1 MSKNIKKS
9 LQIILITV
17 AVVILLPATL
27 LPILR
32 LPAVQ
37 TYLVK
42 GITQYI
48 SNETNSTVSI
58 GDIEF
63 SLLKRL
69 IANNILIKDK
79 NNDTLFYTPRVT
91 AALNH
96 FNSKK
101 GIIVLK
107 RVNIVD
113 PVVGLITDSSGVMNL
128 KWYIDM
134 IRNPSDS
141 TKKKNSL
148 FHISRIE
155 LTNGRFSLVNMN
167 NPPSKMAVNFNN
179 MNLSG
184 INASV
189 RNLEIRDDSLY
200 MEINSLKFREKSG
213 FIVKN
218 MTSGLRI
225 RGTSILF
232 RDAIIKTDSS
242 MINATKV
249 NIIADSVSS
258 FERFTDEVKLDIG
271 LEGSDISFSDLGY
284 FLPFLRN
291 LHDSV
296 GISGSVSGTISEL
309 RGRNINISYRK
320 ETFLD
325 CEFDLS
331 GLPDIENTFIFLGI
345 NDFRSISSDIEK
357 IDIPGKGYIEIPE
370 QLKKLGLVSFSGT
383 FTGFTTDFVTYGNI
397 NTNKGIISTDISLRP
412 EGDRN
417 FRIHGLVE
425 GNGIDLGTLTG
436 NELLGKLYIETNV
449 DGTTNSFKTF
459 SVNLSGVIDSV
470 GINDY
475 LYRNIQLNGNFTD
488 KTWDGNIKIDE
499 DNLDLDL
506 LGLFDFSSELPEF
519 DFTLNLQK
527 ANLYK
532 LNLDKNDT
540 SSRASL
546 LLTANFKGNNIDN
559 LDGEIKLLN
568 SNFRKYNS
576 NLEVYDFSLKTFSE
590 NNVPTIS
597 LRTDF
602 ADANLMGYYNFAG
615 LGNTA
620 RKIMAILMP
629 SEFELPE
636 LYPEDTDNNFV
647 FDIKLKK
654 TTDLNE
660 FLRTG
665 IRITENSI
673 LTGSVLRDSVIK
685 LTASANTLMINN
697 NLFRDFELDAE
708 YSDSTGKANMKSS
721 SLLLGGL
728 SEIKGLDI
736 GFQVKTDYFDVNMM
750 WDNKD
755 KIINKGV
762 FEAKGT
768 FKQDSANKDRTILT
782 VNLLRNEVYV
792 RDNLWRINPSQIII
806 DSSSVKVSGFSI
818 TNNENFLSIDGALS
832 ENTGDT
838 LYIKLNGINLDPI
851 NALYEKKMGNDP
863 DMIHLSIAGTLSG
876 NFSITNVYRN
886 FMFESSLLVQDFA
899 LLESQYGE
907 INIGS
912 VWNNVNKVAD
922 ITAFNNYNGKRMF
935 DVSGSYDPEAENMDL
950 TVRTEKLPVDVL
962 NPLLKVFAS
971 DISGTATGLVHLTGA
986 LNKPLLT
993 GALYGDNTSLKVD
1006 YLQTRYSFS
1015 DSIRFDRTGIRFRN
1029 IQCKDPKGNTA
1040 TLNGTVFHN
1049 SFKDFGVDLT
1059 VRTNEC
1065 MVLDT
1070 RSKDNDMFYGTAYA
1084 SGVTTIK
1091 TNGPVLRFDISAR
1104 TGKNTKFY
1112 IPLNSGSSIAE
1123 NSFVTFVDHSS
1134 EKNSDEEVFNVQPP
1148 ASASM
1153 QLEINFD
1160 LEVTPE
1166 AEVQLIMDPKAGD
1179 IMKGTGTGNLNI
1191 SLDRKGEFK
1200 MYGDYII
1207 DNGDYLFTLGNI
1219 INKPFSVENGG
1230 KISFNGDLENADIDI
1245 KAIYNTKAALSE
1257 LSSTL
1262 LDEQYKVRLPV
1273 DCQLLLSGN
1282 LFNPIVKFDINLPTA
1297 NEEARSY
1304 LRSRIQSEEDM
1315 SKQVLFLLV
1324 MNQFY
1329 DADQARSQ
1337 TATGIGSATVGVTTM
1352 EMLSNQ
1358 LSNWLSQISND
1369 FDIDVNYRPGS
1380 TVLPNSQEL
1389 QVALSTQVLND
1400 KVSINGNFD
1409 VAGSQAVRGNSG
1421 IPAGNN
1427 SITGAFDIEYTINDK
1442 IKFKFFNR
1450 SNDNFYIDN
1459 GVQYTQ
1465 GISLFY
1471 RQDFN
1476 KLKDLFKK
1484 KEKGE
1489 MKKEEDTGIENG
1501 QDK

>member
-1 MSKNIKKS
+1 M
-9 LQIILITV
+9 
-17 AVVILLPATL
+17 AAVILLLPIAL
-27 LPILR
+27 FPILR
-32 LPAVQ
+32 IPAVQ
-37 TYLVK
+37 TYVVK
-42 GITQYI
+42 GITRYI
-48 SNETNSTVSI
+48 SNETNSTISI

-63 SLLKRL
+63 SFFNRL
-69 IANNILIKDK
+69 IANNILIKDH
-79 NNDTLFYTPRVT
+79 NNDTLLYTPRVT
-91 AALNH
+91 AAINH
-96 FNSKK
+96 FNNKK
-101 GIIVLK
+101 GIIVLN
-107 RVNIVD
+107 RLNIVN
-113 PVVGLITDSSGVMNL
+113 PVVGLITDSTGVMNL
-128 KWYIDM
+128 RWYLDL
-134 IRNPSDS
+134 IRNTSDS
-141 TKKKNSL
+141 SKKKNTL

-155 LTNGRFSLVNMN
+155 LTNGRFSLVNRI
-167 NPPSKMAVNFNN
+167 NPPSGMLVNFND

-184 INASV
+184 IDASV

-200 MEINSLKFREKSG
+200 MDINSLKFRERSG
-213 FIVKN
+213 FVVRNI
-218 MTSGLRI
+218 TSDLRI
-225 RGTSILF
+225 SGTSILF
-232 RDAIIKTDSS
+232 SNAVIKTDSS
-242 MINATKV
+242 LINADKV
-249 NIIADSVSS
+249 NIIADSVKS
-258 FERFTDEVKLDIG
+258 FERFTDEVKLDIE
-271 LEGSDISFSDLGY
+271 LIGSEISLSDLGY
-284 FLPFLRN
+284 FLPYLRN
-291 LHDSV
+291 LHDSI
-296 GISGSVSGTISEL
+296 GISGKVSGTVSEL
-309 RGRNINISYRK
+309 RGRNINVSYRK
-320 ETFLD
+320 ETYLD

-331 GLPDIENTFIFLGI
+331 GLPDIDNTFIFLGI

-357 IDIPGKGYIEIPE
+357 IDIPGKGYIEIPD

-383 FTGFTTDFVTYGNI
+383 FTGFTTDFVTYGKI

-436 NELLGKLYIETNV
+436 NDLLGNLYIETNV

-459 SVNLSGVIDSV
+459 SVNLSGKIDSV

-475 LYRNIQLNGNFTD
+475 LYRNIELNGNFTD

-499 DNLDLDL
+499 ENLHLDL
-506 LGLFDFSSELPEF
+506 LGLFDFSAELPEF
-519 DFTLNLQK
+519 DFTLNLQN
-527 ANLYK
+527 ANLCK
-532 LNLDKNDT
+532 LNLDKSDT

-568 SNFRKYNS
+568 SNFRKYSN
-576 NLEVYDFSLKTFSE
+576 NLEVFDFSLKTFSE
-590 NNVPTIS
+590 NNVPSIE
-597 LRTDF
+597 LMTDF
-602 ADANLMGYYNFAG
+602 ADANLKGYYNFAG
-615 LGNTA
+615 LGNVA
-620 RKIMAILMP
+620 RKVIATLIPSKFEMP
-629 SEFELPE
+629 DPSPS
-636 LYPEDTDNNFV
+636 DTENNFV
-647 FDIKLKK
+647 FDVKLKK
-654 TTDLNE
+654 TTSLNE

-665 IRITENSI
+665 IRITDNSMI
-673 LTGSVLRDSVIK
+673 TGSVLRDSVIK
-685 LTASANTLMINN
+685 LTANANTFMVNN
-697 NLFRDFELDAE
+697 NLFRDFKIDAE
-708 YSDSTGKANMKSS
+708 YSDTTGKVNIKSS
-721 SLLLGGL
+721 SLLLGGI
-728 SEIKGLDI
+728 SELKDLDMDLLVN
-736 GFQVKTDYFDVNMM
+736 QNYFDLDLM
-750 WDNKD
+750 WDDKD
-755 KIINKGV
+755 KIINKGN

-768 FKQDSANKDRTILT
+768 FMRDPASEDRTILT
-782 VNLLRNEVYV
+782 INLLRNDIYV
-792 RDNLWRINPSQIII
+792 RNNLWRINPSQIII
-806 DSSSVKVSGFSI
+806 DSSSVKVSSFSI
-818 TNNENFLSIDGALS
+818 TNNENFLLVNGALS
-832 ENTGDT
+832 ENTEDT
-838 LYIKLNGINLDPI
+838 LYLRLNGIDLNPL
-851 NALYEKKMGNDP
+851 NALYEKKMGNAP
-863 DMIHLSIAGTLSG
+863 DMIHLSLAGTLSG

-886 FMFESSLLVQDFA
+886 FMFESSLSIHDFA

-907 INIGS
+907 ISIGS
-912 VWNNVNKVAD
+912 VWNNISKVAD
-922 ITAFNNYNGKRMF
+922 ITAYNNYNGIRMF
-935 DVSGSYDPEAENMDL
+935 DVSGSYDPDAKNMDIA
-950 TVRTEKLPVDVL
+950 VRAEKLPVDVL

-971 DISGTATGLVHLTGA
+971 DISGTATGLVRLTGP
-986 LNKPLLT
+986 LNKPVLA
-993 GALYGDNTSLKVD
+993 GALYGDNASLKVD
-1006 YLQTRYSFS
+1006 YLQTRYTFS
-1015 DSIRFDRTGIRFRN
+1015 DSIRFDKTGIRFRN

-1091 TNGPVLRFDISAR
+1091 TDGQVLRFDISAR

-1112 IPLNSGSSIAE
+1112 IPLNTGSSVAE
-1123 NSFVTFVDHSS
+1123 NSFVTFVDHNST
-1134 EKNSDEEVFNVQPP
+1134 EKNAEEEDFSVQPP
-1148 ASASM
+1148 APAST

-1200 MYGDYII
+1200 IYGDYII

-1219 INKPFSVENGG
+1219 INKPFSVESGG
-1230 KISFNGDLENADIDI
+1230 KISFNGDLEDADIDI
-1245 KAIYNTKAALSE
+1245 KAIYTTKAALSE

-1262 LDEQYKVRLPV
+1262 VEEQYKLRLPV
-1273 DCQLLLSGN
+1273 ECQLLLSGN

-1297 NEEARSY
+1297 NEESKSY

-1329 DADQARSQ
+1329 DADQAKSQ

-1400 KVSINGNFD
+1400 RVSINGNFD
-1409 VAGSQAVRGNSG
+1409 VAGSQAAKGRTGS
-1421 IPAGNN
+1421 PTGNN
-1427 SITGAFDIEYTINDK
+1427 SITGAFDIEYKINEK
-1442 IKFKFFNR
+1442 IRFKFFNR

-1465 GISLFY
+1465 GIGLFY
-1471 RQDFN
+1471 RQEFN

-1484 KEKGE
+1484 QEKGE
-1489 MKKEEDTGIENG
+1489 MKKEKDAKVEKE
-1501 QDK
+1501 